1 MAYEFVNFAIGYA
14 ELGWHVFPIVPNT
27 KKPLTKNGFKDA
39 TTNVEQI
46 KQWWKKTPN
55 ANIGI
60 ATGSISGIVV
70 IDIDVKNGTN
80 GFETLE
86 SIKINTNTLTAIT
99 PSGGRHLY
107 YHLPEIPI
115 NSRTAILPGIDI
127 KSDGGYILAP
137 CSVIDGKF
145 YTWLEPE
152 TPIITF
158 PQELITLFNKQPELQ
173 QTNIDEIIPQ
183 GQRNTTLTSIAG
195 TLRRKG
201 LTNKEIFEMLKI
213 INTNRCKPPLTDKE
227 LETISLSIS
236 RYPAQIENKETSV
249 PFSEDAL
256 AIEFS
261 IRHKDDWRYVAG
273 WGCWLHWDGM
283 RWKKE
288 TTLKAFDLA
297 RKICRQSAKECDKPK
312 KAEKILS
319 AATVAAVERLARSDR
334 AHAAMAEQWD
344 SDLFAFNT
352 QAGVLNTKT
361 GTISP
366 HSKEYYITRLAN
378 ANLGKECPT
387 WHKFLN
393 DITNGNTELCEYLS
407 RVAGYCL
414 TGSTEE
420 HVMFFLYGTGANG
433 KSVFLNTL
441 CIIWGDYA
449 THAPL
454 DTFLETRSDRHPTD
468 LAKLRGG
475 RLVIATE
482 ISHGK
487 HWDEA
492 KIKAIT
498 GGDTISARFMRQDF
512 FDYKPQFKLLI
523 AGNHKPSL
531 RNVDE
536 AMRRRIHLIP
546 FTVTIPPERRDP
558 KLTEKLLQ
566 ERDGI
571 LSWAVNGCLK
581 WQEIGL
587 KPPQCVL
594 SATQEYFESQDAIK
608 RWLEDECDISPS
620 VSCSVGDLYES
631 FKRWAENNGE
641 FVISKKRLSE
651 ELDKRGFRRCFVQH
665 NKRGFSGISVKGEN
679 L

>member
-1 MAYEFVNFAIGYA
+1 
-14 ELGWHVFPIVPNT
+14 
-27 KKPLTKNGFKDA
+27 
-39 TTNVEQI
+39 
-46 KQWWKKTPN
+46 
-55 ANIGI
+55 
-60 ATGSISGIVV
+60 
-70 IDIDVKNGTN
+70 
-80 GFETLE
+80 
-86 SIKINTNTLTAIT
+86 
-99 PSGGRHLY
+99 
-107 YHLPEIPI
+107 
-115 NSRTAILPGIDI
+115 
-127 KSDGGYILAP
+127 
-137 CSVIDGKF
+137 
-145 YTWLEPE
+145 
-152 TPIITF
+152 
-158 PQELITLFNKQPELQ
+158 
-173 QTNIDEIIPQ
+173 PQ
-183 GQRNTTLTSIAG
+183 GERNATLTSIAG

-201 LTNKEIFEMLKI
+201 LTSNEIFEMLRI
-213 INTNRCKPPLTDKE
+213 INANRCKPPLTDNE

-236 RYPAQIENKETSV
+236 RYPPQPDSDDKSV
-249 PFSEDAL
+249 PFTEDAL

-273 WGCWLHWDGM
+273 WGSWLHWDGM

-297 RKICRQSAKECDKPK
+297 RKICRQSAKQCDKVK

-319 AATVAAVERLARSDR
+319 AATVAAVERLARADR
-334 AHAAMAEQWD
+334 AHASTSEQWD

-352 QAGVLNTKT
+352 QSGVLDTKT
-361 GTISP
+361 GAISP
-366 HSKEYYITRLAN
+366 HSKQYHITRLAN
-378 ANLGKECPT
+378 AGIGTQCPN
-387 WHKFLN
+387 WLKFLN

-420 HVMFFLYGTGANG
+420 HVLFFLYGTGANG

-441 CIIWGDYA
+441 CSIWGDYA

-454 DTFLETRSDRHPTD
+454 DTFLENRSDRHPTD
-468 LAKLRGG
+468 LAKLRGA

-546 FTVTIPPERRDP
+546 FTLTIPPEKRDP
-558 KLTEKLLQ
+558 KLMERLLE

-571 LSWAVNGCLK
+571 LGWAVNGCLK

-608 RWLEDECDISPS
+608 RWLEDECILD
-620 VSCSVGDLYES
+620 VNAFCSTEELFNS
-631 FKRWAENNGE
+631 WKLWAENNGE
-641 FVISKKRLSE
+641 FAGSKRRFSDELERRGYKRHRYGN
-651 ELDKRGFRRCFVQH
+651 DRTRGFI
-665 NKRGFSGISVKGEN
+665 GISTKTKPFQEN
-679 L
+679 IL